1 MWETLFTKK
10 QEGADLPDA
19 GMDQPKF
26 PDADPVPSAPAF
38 SIAVTPKC
46 AQFSKLYKLANP
58 EKSQSVILLTSSA
71 PNREA
76 LAADADKIRAQ
87 LEFFANARMQRLAR
101 LQESRSARNL
111 DEDVFVYITE
121 DQMLA
126 FFLLVPPIGNG
137 KTLSG
142 SKILQILIDH
152 GVSYGLDFHF
162 IYTLPERENRYFRFY
177 LGASGTMPEDGR
189 DGYIVELYQRE
200 LYASLEQTELSH
212 VDYAQLSLS
221 KKIQKNGVI
230 CEIVPPTAGRSGIT
244 VKRNL
249 LLPPPRDGRPAAIPM
264 GRNTCLSEDGRY
276 LIAQKDGNVAYAG
289 NSFQVKPILEI
300 RHGIEP
306 GDQQDIKFLGD
317 IHIHG
322 DVCPGVSIRA
332 TGSVQIDGVAQDC
345 TIEAGESVIV
355 LDGIQ
360 GQYSTTIRAHK
371 SVYAGYLEHCTVYA
385 RESVQANCIVD
396 CHVYCNGPVTART
409 GLGAIV
415 SGSIQSAKG
424 VSSKAIGS
432 KAAVRTEIIIGGC
445 PYDAFDREEI
455 SAELENIN
463 KNIRRLAE
471 CPETPETK
479 TALSKLRLN
488 QYVVQMKLNK
498 LEKEAQSQR
507 LPLDVK
513 DACPLRCS
521 RIHPGVCITIGNQ
534 SIEMDTEKTDCA
546 ISINAEGALCYVESR

>member
-1 MWETLFTKK
+1 M
-10 QEGADLPDA
+10 
-19 GMDQPKF
+19 
-26 PDADPVPSAPAF
+26 
-38 SIAVTPKC
+38 
-46 AQFSKLYKLANP
+46 
-58 EKSQSVILLTSSA
+58 
-71 PNREA
+71 
-76 LAADADKIRAQ
+76 
-87 LEFFANARMQRLAR
+87 
-101 LQESRSARNL
+101 
-111 DEDVFVYITE
+111 
-121 DQMLA
+121 
-126 FFLLVPPIGNG
+126 
-137 KTLSG
+137 
-142 SKILQILIDH
+142 
-152 GVSYGLDFHF
+152 
-162 IYTLPERENRYFRFY
+162 
-177 LGASGTMPEDGR
+177 
-189 DGYIVELYQRE
+189 
-200 LYASLEQTELSH
+200 
-212 VDYAQLSLS
+212 
-221 KKIQKNGVI
+221 
-230 CEIVPPTAGRSGIT
+230 
-244 VKRNL
+244 
-249 LLPPPRDGRPAAIPM
+249 
-264 GRNTCLSEDGRY
+264 
-276 LIAQKDGNVAYAG
+276 
-289 NSFQVKPILEI
+289 
-300 RHGIEP
+300 
-306 GDQQDIKFLGD
+306 
-317 IHIHG
+317 
-322 DVCPGVSIRA
+322 
-332 TGSVQIDGVAQDC
+332 QIDGVVQDC

-424 VSSKAIGS
+424 VSSKVIGS

-455 SAELENIN
+455 SAELESIN

-534 SIEMDTEKTDCA
+534 SIEMDTEKKDCA

>member
-19 GMDQPKF
+19 GMDQPKS
-26 PDADPVPSAPAF
+26 PDTGPVPSAPAF

-162 IYTLPERENRYFRFY
+162 IYTLPERESRYFRFY

-345 TIEAGESVIV
+345 TIEAGESVIEI
-355 LDGIQ
+355 G
-360 GQYSTTIRAHK
+360 RAH
-371 SVYAGYLEHCTVYA
+371 V
-385 RESVQANCIVD
+385 
-396 CHVYCNGPVTART
+396 
-409 GLGAIV
+409 
-415 SGSIQSAKG
+415 
-424 VSSKAIGS
+424 
-432 KAAVRTEIIIGGC
+432 
-445 PYDAFDREEI
+445 
-455 SAELENIN
+455 
-463 KNIRRLAE
+463 
-471 CPETPETK
+471 
-479 TALSKLRLN
+479 
-488 QYVVQMKLNK
+488 
-498 LEKEAQSQR
+498 
-507 LPLDVK
+507 
-513 DACPLRCS
+513 
-521 RIHPGVCITIGNQ
+521 
-534 SIEMDTEKTDCA
+534 
-546 ISINAEGALCYVESR
+546 

>member
-1 MWETLFTKK
+1 M
-10 QEGADLPDA
+10 
-19 GMDQPKF
+19 
-26 PDADPVPSAPAF
+26 
-38 SIAVTPKC
+38 
-46 AQFSKLYKLANP
+46 
-58 EKSQSVILLTSSA
+58 ILLTSSA

-76 LAADADKIRAQ
+76 LAADADKIQAQ
-87 LEFFANARMQRLAR
+87 LEFFSNARIQRLAR
-101 LQESRSARNL
+101 LQESRSAKNL

-177 LGASGTMPEDGR
+177 LGASGTQPEDGK

-249 LLPPPRDGRPAAIPM
+249 LLPPPRDGRPAEIPM

-276 LIAQKDGNVAYAG
+276 LIAQRDGNVAYTG
-289 NSFQVKPILEI
+289 SSFQVKPILEI

-306 GDQQDIKFLGD
+306 DDQQDIKFLGD
-317 IHIHG
+317 IYIYG

-371 SVYAGYLEHCTVYA
+371 SVYAGYLEYCTVYA
-385 RESVQANCIVD
+385 RESVQADCIVD

-415 SGSIQSAKG
+415 SGSIQSANG
-424 VSSKAIGS
+424 VSSKVIGS
-432 KAAVRTEIIIGGC
+432 KAVARTEIIIGGC

-463 KNIRRLAE
+463 KNIKQLAE

-479 TALSKLRLN
+479 AVLSKLRLN

-498 LEKEAQSQR
+498 LEKEAQSQQ
-507 LPLDVK
+507 LPLGAK
-513 DACPLRCS
+513 DACPLVCS

-534 SIEMDTEKTDCA
+534 SIEIDTEKADCA
-546 ISINAEGALCYVESR
+546 ISINAEGALCFAKSR

>member
-19 GMDQPKF
+19 GMDQPKS
-26 PDADPVPSAPAF
+26 PDTDPVPSAPAF

-46 AQFSKLYKLANP
+46 AQFSKLYKLANL

-101 LQESRSARNL
+101 LQESRSAKNL

-276 LIAQKDGNVAYAG
+276 LIA
-289 NSFQVKPILEI
+289 
-300 RHGIEP
+300 
-306 GDQQDIKFLGD
+306 
-317 IHIHG
+317 
-322 DVCPGVSIRA
+322 
-332 TGSVQIDGVAQDC
+332 
-345 TIEAGESVIV
+345 
-355 LDGIQ
+355 
-360 GQYSTTIRAHK
+360 
-371 SVYAGYLEHCTVYA
+371 
-385 RESVQANCIVD
+385 
-396 CHVYCNGPVTART
+396 
-409 GLGAIV
+409 
-415 SGSIQSAKG
+415 
-424 VSSKAIGS
+424 
-432 KAAVRTEIIIGGC
+432 
-445 PYDAFDREEI
+445 
-455 SAELENIN
+455 
-463 KNIRRLAE
+463 
-471 CPETPETK
+471 
-479 TALSKLRLN
+479 
-488 QYVVQMKLNK
+488 
-498 LEKEAQSQR
+498 
-507 LPLDVK
+507 
-513 DACPLRCS
+513 
-521 RIHPGVCITIGNQ
+521 
-534 SIEMDTEKTDCA
+534 
-546 ISINAEGALCYVESR
+546 